1 MDKLTVVIWIW
12 KRQGSTSNPD
22 GSRLLIQWH
31 FCVPSS
37 IVQPNR
43 VSRFTSSVDPTQE
56 HQNLLQKNGGGAGGA
71 TTQIYRPG
79 RLMYTSDPREEVLL
93 FTSGRG
99 EDPVD
104 HAVRAVR
111 TESRKAQLH
120 TQRMSRVSARG
131 CGHDSNTHI
140 PCSNPHCFS
149 HLSIAVYTVY
159 STCSPMRS
167 RPTNKKEMPWNRRK

>member
-1 MDKLTVVIWIW
+1 MEGVLEEP
-12 KRQGSTSNPD
+12 R
-22 GSRLLIQWH
+22 R
-31 FCVPSS
+31 
-37 IVQPNR
+37 
-43 VSRFTSSVDPTQE
+43 RFTGRGDSV
-56 HQNLLQKNGGGAGGA
+56 
-71 TTQIYRPG
+71 
-79 RLMYTSDPREEVLL
+79 YTSDPREEVLL

-120 TQRMSRVSARG
+120 THNACFESQPGAAAMTV
-131 CGHDSNTHI
+131 THI
-140 PCSNPHCFS
+140 PCINPHCFS